1 MQAKN
6 SGGSSRSG
14 DLCETGISA
23 VSLGQARQLA
33 SLFDLPE
40 PIEAFEFPEKGNI
53 NRVTFLIVAGRP
65 GDCDEYLLQRLNP
78 DVFCQPQAVMEAMAS
93 CIHAQQK
100 ALSEGILREE
110 EWEPVRL
117 IPTKEGKDYLEVLK
131 EAGAECWRMMRKI
144 GHAQSYKNLREIP
157 DAEVR
162 LQVAE
167 QAGRGL
173 ALFGILTAS
182 MGVSALGCP
191 LPGYRDT
198 RLYYDQLASVL
209 AGSRTLQDA
218 AAWLPSDP
226 LLRRSTQQHFL
237 LHINPDGY
245 RSRAEDPQ
253 MQRLIA
259 LALDQKPF
267 ACTLLDGLD
276 AGNLRRVAVHG
287 DTKLDNFLF
296 STRTGRIKA
305 LVDLDTIMPHTWLTD
320 WGDLAR
326 SLVNIAG
333 ESERDPGKIEVDAE
347 IFRALAAGFLGSAR
361 DLTTSE
367 MNLMVEAAQIMALE
381 LGVRFLADY
390 LRGDTYFRLSPAEAR
405 DLNKTRA
412 LVQFSV
418 FGKIRARADSLKRL
432 IEEFERRGAPQR
444 QSLR

>member
-1 MQAKN
+1 
-6 SGGSSRSG
+6 
-14 DLCETGISA
+14 
-23 VSLGQARQLA
+23 
-33 SLFDLPE
+33 
-40 PIEAFEFPEKGNI
+40 
-53 NRVTFLIVAGRP
+53 
-65 GDCDEYLLQRLNP
+65 
-78 DVFCQPQAVMEAMAS
+78 
-93 CIHAQQK
+93 
-100 ALSEGILREE
+100 
-110 EWEPVRL
+110 
-117 IPTKEGKDYLEVLK
+117 
-131 EAGAECWRMMRKI
+131 
-144 GHAQSYKNLREIP
+144 
-157 DAEVR
+157 
-162 LQVAE
+162 
-167 QAGRGL
+167 
-173 ALFGILTAS
+173 
-182 MGVSALGCP
+182 
-191 LPGYRDT
+191 
-198 RLYYDQLASVL
+198 
-209 AGSRTLQDA
+209 
-218 AAWLPSDP
+218 
-226 LLRRSTQQHFL
+226 
-237 LHINPDGY
+237 
-245 RSRAEDPQ
+245 